1 MLFGNSEVTSFLGSV
16 NPTFRKRLLNE
27 IGPDRVV
34 SLIRFKKFLSMY
46 QKPIGSV
53 AIVSGSISEPELQLI
68 REYESLTLL
77 NFEEDA
83 NLYDLNKDWSSPEWS
98 KYHNAFDL
106 VLCEQVLEH
115 VIDPKQAVQNLS
127 NLLKPG
133 GLLHVTVPAINNSH
147 GEPFY
152 FYAGFP
158 SVTIETFATNAG
170 LSVTECESWI
180 SDKASRMY
188 ATCNWSPI
196 SHSGSFSHMI
206 QGLRQRENTGQ
217 DIINIFYGRLRNLAT
232 YPFQKLFSKKS
243 GKNAVTTWLFAE
255 KPKQLG

>member
-1 MLFGNSEVTSFLGSV
+1 MLFENSDLKVFLGSV
-16 NPTFRKRLLNE
+16 NPPFRKRLLNE
-27 IGPDRVV
+27 LGPDRVV
-34 SLIRFKKFLSMY
+34 SLIRFEKFLSVY
-46 QKPIGSV
+46 QEPIGSV
-53 AIVSGSISEPELQLI
+53 AIVSGSLSEPELQLI
-68 REYESLTLL
+68 RGYEKLTLL

-83 NLYDLNKDWSSPEWS
+83 NLYDLNKDWSSPDWS

-127 NLLKPG
+127 HLLKPG

-158 SVTIETFATNAG
+158 TATLEAFATNAG
-170 LSVTECESWI
+170 LSVAECESWI

-188 ATCNWSPI
+188 ATCNWAPI
-196 SHSGSFSHMI
+196 SHSGSFFHMI
-206 QGLRQRENTGQ
+206 QGLWQRENTGQ
-217 DIINIFYGRLRNLAT
+217 DLINIVYGRLKNLAR
-232 YPFQKLFSKKS
+232 YPFQNLFSKKS
-243 GKNAVTTWLFAE
+243 GKNAVTTWLFAK

>member
-1 MLFGNSEVTSFLGSV
+1 MIFGNREVTKFLGSV
-16 NPTFRKRLLNE
+16 RPLFRKRLLNE
-27 IGPDRVV
+27 LGPDRVV
-34 SLIRFKKFLSMY
+34 NLIRFENFLRTY
-46 QKPIGSV
+46 QKPVGSV
-53 AIVSGSISEPELQLI
+53 AIVSGSLSEPELQLI
-68 REYESLTLL
+68 GGYKKVTLF
-77 NFEEDA
+77 NFEEDP
-83 NLYDLNKDWSSPEWS
+83 NLYDLNKDWSSPDWS

-115 VIDPKQAVQNLS
+115 VIDPKQAVLNLS

-158 SVTIETFATNAG
+158 AATLEAFATKAG
-170 LSVTECESWI
+170 LIVAECDSWI

-206 QGLRQRENTGQ
+206 QGLLQSENTGQ
-217 DIINIFYGRLRNLAT
+217 DIINILYGRLRNFAT
-232 YPFQKLFSKKS
+232 YPFQKLFSVKS
-243 GKNAVTTWLFAE
+243 GKNAVTTWLFAK
-255 KPKQLG
+255 KPEQG